1 MLHINIQ
8 ATKLYFTPET
18 MLVIAFY
25 SYLSVECSLMVLQS
39 LHAYFHSEKVLS
51 LIDILV
57 GVIIF
62 NSLIFLKY
70 V

>member
-1 MLHINIQ
+1 MLNINIQ

-39 LHAYFHSEKVLS
+39 VHSYFHSEQVLS
-51 LIDILV
+51 FINILV

-62 NSLIFLKY
+62 NSL
-70 V
+70 

>member
-1 MLHINIQ
+1 MSHINIQ
-8 ATKLYFTPET
+8 ATKSHFTPET

-39 LHAYFHSEKVLS
+39 VHAFFHSEKVLS
-51 LIDILV
+51 LINILA

-62 NSLIFLKY
+62 NSL
-70 V
+70 

>member
-8 ATKLYFTPET
+8 ATKLYFTPAT

-39 LHAYFHSEKVLS
+39 VHAYFHSEKVLS
-51 LIDILV
+51 LINILV
-57 GVIIF
+57 GVIVF
-62 NSLIFLKY
+62 NSL
-70 V
+70 